1 MPHEV
6 PKSPR
11 LLTIAIAVAA
21 LISATAPRV
30 TAAAQATVEEL
41 KARLSSTSIADRP
54 RLCIEIAERQLDT
67 TDKLYAS
74 TESEKAQAALTDVVA
89 FSELARDYAVQS
101 HKHEKQTEIAVRKI
115 GRKLTDLKHA
125 VVHDDQAAVQD
136 AIKRLQRVSD
146 DLLAAMFHKGD
157 K

>member
-1 MPHEV
+1 MLAAPN
-6 PKSPR
+6 SSR
-11 LLTIAIAVAA
+11 LLAVVVTVFA
-21 LISATAPRV
+21 LISSTAPRA
-30 TAAAQATVEEL
+30 TAATQVTVEEL
-41 KARLSSTSIADRP
+41 KARLSSTSIAGRP
-54 RLCIEIAERQLDT
+54 RLCIEIAERQLDA

-74 TESEKAQAALTDVVA
+74 TESEKAQATLTDVVA

-101 HKHEKQTEIAVRKI
+101 HKYQKQSEIAVRRMA
-115 GRKLTDLKHA
+115 RKLADLKHA

-146 DLLAAMFHKGD
+146 DLLAAMFSKGD